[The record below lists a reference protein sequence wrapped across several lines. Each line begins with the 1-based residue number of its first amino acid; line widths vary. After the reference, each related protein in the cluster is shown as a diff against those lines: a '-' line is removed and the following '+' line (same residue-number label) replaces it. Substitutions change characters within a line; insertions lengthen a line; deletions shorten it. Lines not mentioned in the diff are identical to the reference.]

1 MSLLEAGRL
10 TTELSHRQQHRLEE
24 TEQGDLRSL
33 APAAALGLPFLRGPF
48 VPALSFTSVH
58 TGSVR
63 SSSQAGVYSPAS
75 SPPLL
80 QCTHSFVCQADPT
93 STARPSPACGRRPCL
108 VPCVTPALLVK
119 SHGPSCAHEGSQQF
133 KKLGVAH
140 LDPIF
145 PRSLPS
151 SLRSGP
157 WVDLGGLLREAHLEG
172 HLLPLMVSVRS
183 MRPPVLALSRDVL
196 SPLGSVSDHP

>member
-1 MSLLEAGRL
+1 MEVLGKRPEARCGGRASGLGSQFCPQELCDLGQVTYPLFGASHLPSLCPMSLLEAGRL

-93 STARPSPACGRRPCL
+93 STARPSPACGRRPR
-108 VPCVTPALLVK
+108 
-119 SHGPSCAHEGSQQF
+119 SCA
-133 KKLGVAH
+133 
-140 LDPIF
+140 
-145 PRSLPS
+145 
-151 SLRSGP
+151 
-157 WVDLGGLLREAHLEG
+157 
-172 HLLPLMVSVRS
+172 
-183 MRPPVLALSRDVL
+183 
-196 SPLGSVSDHP
+196 